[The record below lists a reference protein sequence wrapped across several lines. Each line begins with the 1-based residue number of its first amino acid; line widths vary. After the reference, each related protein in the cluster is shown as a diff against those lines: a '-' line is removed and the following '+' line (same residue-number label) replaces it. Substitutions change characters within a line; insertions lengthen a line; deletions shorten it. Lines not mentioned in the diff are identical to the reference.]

1 MAADA
6 VETLRRVN
14 GCLRMARDS
23 LRPERKHCSS
33 IKPRD
38 FSDIV
43 SQILRAEECLRQC
56 TSSARMPELEKEK
69 LEYRCNLENLK
80 RSLPDLH
87 VRLLAHKAQLERT
100 KEDLT
105 AKTAWARARAETL

>member
-6 VETLRRVN
+6 VETLRQVN
-14 GCLRMARDS
+14 DRLRMARDG
-23 LRPERKHCSS
+23 LRPERKHCST

-43 SQILRAEECLRQC
+43 GQLLRAEECLRQC
-56 TSSARMPELEKEK
+56 ASSVGTPELEKEK
-69 LEYRCNLENLK
+69 LDYRCNLENLK

-87 VRLLAHKAQLERT
+87 VRLLAHKAQVERT
-100 KEDLT
+100 KEELA
-105 AKTAWARARAETL
+105 AKAAWARARAETR